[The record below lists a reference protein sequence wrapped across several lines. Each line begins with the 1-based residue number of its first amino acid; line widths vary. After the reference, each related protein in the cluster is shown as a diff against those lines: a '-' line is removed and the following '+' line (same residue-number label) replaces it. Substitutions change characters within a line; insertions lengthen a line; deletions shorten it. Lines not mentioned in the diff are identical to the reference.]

1 MQETYILNEKFTFL
15 EYLSITY
22 IQVFKFKSIR
32 WLFIFLGIIGI
43 LNGILNSTLSNKQA
57 IVWYK
62 ITGQILLPVIFL
74 FLFIIIGSAILTFL
88 LMKLKPKL
96 FSETKLTF
104 THWGMEKTSEVINYS
119 APWSKFSK
127 YKETRKFLFLYI
139 SDKEYQV
146 IKKEAFENE
155 TQLKLFKDFLAE
167 KIYRK

>member
-88 LMKLKPKL
+88 LMKLKAD
-96 FSETKLTF
+96 
-104 THWGMEKTSEVINYS
+104 V
-119 APWSKFSK
+119 
-127 YKETRKFLFLYI
+127 TRKNTL
-139 SDKEYQV
+139 
-146 IKKEAFENE
+146 N
-155 TQLKLFKDFLAE
+155 
-167 KIYRK
+167 